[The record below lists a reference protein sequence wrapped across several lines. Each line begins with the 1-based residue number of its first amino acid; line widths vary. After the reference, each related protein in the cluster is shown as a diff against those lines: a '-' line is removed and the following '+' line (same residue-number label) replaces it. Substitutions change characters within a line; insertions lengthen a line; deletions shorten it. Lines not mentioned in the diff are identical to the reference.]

1 MSKRN
6 LIVWLVM
13 GLCWM
18 VYAIATTA
26 SPKAIAVPITVAAK
40 LGSADVHDKL
50 TAVPQPMRTNTIV
63 PIISAM
69 YFFIIIY
76 FKIRG

>member
-1 MSKRN
+1 MWHPEISP
-6 LIVWLVM
+6 
-13 GLCWM
+13 M

>member
-1 MSKRN
+1 MWHPEISP
-6 LIVWLVM
+6 
-13 GLCWM
+13 M

-50 TAVPQPMRTNTIV
+50 TAVPNP
-63 PIISAM
+63 
-69 YFFIIIY
+69 
-76 FKIRG
+76 